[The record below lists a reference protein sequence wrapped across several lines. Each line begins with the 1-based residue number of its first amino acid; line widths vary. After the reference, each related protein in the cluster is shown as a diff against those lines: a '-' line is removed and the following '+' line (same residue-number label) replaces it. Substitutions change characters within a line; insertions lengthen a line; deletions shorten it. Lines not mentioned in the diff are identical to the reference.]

1 MFSHMNWGD
10 HSTSL
15 IVSFVSLLVGL
26 LVISTSKWPNLK
38 PVIAVVAF
46 TVFVFTLTYCCFCFR
61 CYLTPSVTRSLHW
74 QRYLSEITASK
85 RAATYS
91 WWAFQTII
99 PRRRISERIKH
110 IIEALCAN
118 FLVCCQSSSIPTY
131 VSHWVSNSLSFR
143 PIFFSTYIYDS
154 IKFHWNMIIDH
165 RCDIRMC

>member
-1 MFSHMNWGD
+1 MYTCDIGSPTKCFHTWTGD

-26 LVISTSKWPNLK
+26 SVISTNKWPNLQ
-38 PVIAVVAF
+38 PVIIVIVW
-46 TVFVFTLTYCCFCFR
+46 TVFVSILTYCCFCFR
-61 CYLTPSVTRSLHW
+61 CYLTPSVTWSLHW

-143 PIFFSTYIYDS
+143 PIFFQHI
-154 IKFHWNMIIDH
+154 FMIV
-165 RCDIRMC
+165 